1 MVHAD
6 ASTFVQGLSKSEA
19 YEQVI
24 EGAKSLFE
32 GQRNWVCNFSNASA
46 LLYHAYHSLPSPS
59 ANVNWCGFYVVDPK
73 HPSQLILGPF
83 QGHVACQLISFGK
96 GVCGTAAEEKK
107 TQLVRDVDQF
117 PGHIACDESSRS
129 EIVVP
134 IIQNGKVV
142 AIIDVDCAELHGFDE
157 VDQKYLE
164 ELAGILADTCDF

>member
-32 GQRNWVCNFSNASA
+32 GQRNWVWYA
-46 LLYHAYHSLPSPS
+46 LQP
-59 ANVNWCGFYVVDPK
+59 NMCK
-73 HPSQLILGPF
+73 
-83 QGHVACQLISFGK
+83 GHVACQLISFGK
-96 GVCGTAAEEKK
+96 GVCGTAAEKKK

-117 PGHIACDESSRS
+117 PGHIACDGSSRS

-134 IIQNGKVV
+134 IIQNEKVV

-164 ELAGILADTCDF
+164 ELADILADTCDF

>member
-32 GQRNWVCNFSNASA
+32 GQRNWVWYA
-46 LLYHAYHSLPSPS
+46 LQPNMRKDTCDKTDLKYL
-59 ANVNWCGFYVVDPK
+59 
-73 HPSQLILGPF
+73 
-83 QGHVACQLISFGK
+83 LISFGK

-164 ELAGILADTCDF
+164 ELADILADTCDF